1 MSTEPDKPR
10 RGRPSLEAERRAQIV
25 NAFIGLIADKG
36 LEHTS
41 LGDVAEASGLHRSA
55 LRHFV
60 GNRED
65 LINAA
70 IEEVTRAAL
79 ADMQV
84 ELSLNDVIAML
95 FDPARMASLGELDRA
110 WYVLMSEAMRS
121 REGRAVLK
129 ACYDQLMTIIGDAL
143 RHRYPNAKRAKV
155 ADTAYAIACLAEY
168 NYVFQSLGY
177 PRARIRG
184 LRDAALALA
193 AQLD

>member
-65 LINAA
+65 LIHAA
-70 IEEVTRAAL
+70 IEEVTRVAL

-84 ELSLNDVIAML
+84 ELSLNDVIAMV
-95 FDPARMASLGELDRA
+95 FDPARMASLGEVDRA
-110 WYVLMSEAMRS
+110 WYPLLSEALRS
-121 REGRAVLK
+121 NEGRAVLK
-129 ACYDQLMTIIGDAL
+129 ACYDQLMTVIGNAL
-143 RHRYPNAKRAKV
+143 RDQYPNAKRAKV

-168 NYVFQSLGY
+168 NYVFQRLGY

-184 LRDAALALA
+184 LRDVALALA